1 MNLMRIARDE
11 VDEVSDDRCDLGAKE
26 GGAKNAREE
35 AQLGLPD
42 IAWDSRGKASAVQG
56 KSA

>member
-1 MNLMRIARDE
+1 MDLMRIARDE
-11 VDEVSDDRCDLGAKE
+11 VDEVSEDRCVLGAKE
-26 GGAKNAREE
+26 GGAKNAGGE